1 VSEEVLQEVENLWQ
15 DEEQSFA
22 QNMQLSVEGDREV
35 QLPEDLFSSKEG
47 AAHSVESEGMEAEK
61 SKKQKTWGPVMPTR
75 QSNRID
81 RSMKIMDKAKEQKK
95 KINLEMPASKKLLG
109 IMKSNPFNLL
119 QFDSLG
125 EMASTVGVRIGSSI
139 LDSGLD
145 DSENVRNPTSIDFMY
160 C

>member
-1 VSEEVLQEVENLWQ
+1 M
-15 DEEQSFA
+15 A
-22 QNMQLSVEGDREV
+22 
-35 QLPEDLFSSKEG
+35 
-47 AAHSVESEGMEAEK
+47 
-61 SKKQKTWGPVMPTR
+61 TR

-81 RSMKIMDKAKEQKK
+81 GSMKIMDKAKELKK
-95 KINLEMPASKKLLG
+95 KINLEMPASKKMSG

-125 EMASTVGVRIGSSI
+125 DMASTVGVRIGSSI

-145 DSENVRNPTSIDFMY
+145 DSETIRNPTSIDLSCLVDNKNSSGENVEIIELESDQISIDSMETPEKYNTAHDSYDLDEGAWTQVCSRIRGKHPRKSFK